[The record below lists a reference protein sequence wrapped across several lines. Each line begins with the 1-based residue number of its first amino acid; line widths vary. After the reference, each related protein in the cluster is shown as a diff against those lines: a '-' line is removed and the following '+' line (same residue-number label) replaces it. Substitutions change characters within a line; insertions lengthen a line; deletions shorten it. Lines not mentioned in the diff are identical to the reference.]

1 MRKLFIAHFDREV
14 RVLGMGERYVTDR
27 DEGIG
32 VVVGGCLTTCL
43 YEEGTGVGGMNH
55 FLVPTDF
62 LDEEFIISPAARFG
76 MYAMELLLGDLIKLR
91 IQRERL
97 RIKVFGGADL
107 AAGAGLGARN
117 LRFIKSYLEL
127 EGIPVTATDLG
138 GSSPRK
144 VLFFPKT
151 GRVLVKK
158 MSTETGRI
166 AEAEEAFRQRAV
178 VEL

>member
-14 RVLGMGERYVTDR
+14 RVLGMGERFVTDR

-32 VVVGGCLTTCL
+32 GVVGGCLTSCL
-43 YEEGTGVGGMNH
+43 YEEGTGIGGMNH

-107 AAGAGLGARN
+107 PGGSGLGARN
-117 LRFIKSYLEL
+117 IRFIRSYLEL
-127 EGIPVTATDLG
+127 EGIPVAATDLG
-138 GSSPRK
+138 GSVPRQ
-144 VLFFPKT
+144 VLFFPRT

-158 MSTETGRI
+158 MANDTGRI
-166 AEAEEAFRQRAV
+166 AEAEEAFRQKAAI
-178 VEL
+178 EL